1 MAHRRRGVR
10 FGVLTGLVIG
20 LGLAVGGNFP
30 AQAQARASGIDS
42 EAGLYLSASQ
52 AERSSDY
59 PTATEMLGL
68 LLQSHPEDIRLR
80 RRAFLA
86 ALSAGLR
93 DEALIHAEALRQ
105 AGDTAL
111 PLIAMTQ
118 AVAMLA
124 DGDADR
130 AFALLDGVT
139 AVGLERFALPFVEA
153 WIRQAQGNTAEAVA
167 ALDQAGLPDG
177 TEGLLQEQAA
187 LILLM
192 AGDAIAAET
201 RIKSLSDDV
210 ETLPVSTKRLY
221 ARILV
226 EQGRAS
232 EARGLLDRAAE
243 GEAGASLQLQSDRA
257 VLADNRI
264 PPPMATGPAAGL
276 ALAFQTIASFAQRQS
291 QLMALRYHRL
301 ALMLDPGLDLSWLGV
316 GAILQDRQQF
326 GQSSAA
332 LQQVAATSPFRFE
345 AQLEVVANLQADKRD
360 DEAVKAAEALAKAH
374 PDRFEPYMQI
384 GTIERMRERWDDAV
398 DAYDLAVRRVPAPD
412 QRHWRL
418 FYFRGIAHERNKDWD
433 EAEADF
439 KRALELEPEQ
449 PYVLNYLA
457 YSWVERGIHIAE
469 AKAMIKRAVAREYD
483 NGAIVD
489 SLGWVLYRI
498 GEYEEAVKE
507 LERAIQL
514 EPGDPTINDHLG
526 DAYWM
531 VGRRIEAEFQWKRAL
546 NLDPEPEARA
556 VIEKKLRDGMEPPK
570 VIAID

>member
-1 MAHRRRGVR
+1 MAHRRRGVGY
-10 FGVLTGLVIG
+10 GVLTGLVIG
-20 LGLAVGGNFP
+20 LGLAAGGHFP
-30 AQAQARASGIDS
+30 VQAQARVSGIDS

-52 AERSSDY
+52 AERGSDY
-59 PTATEMLGL
+59 PTAAEMLGR
-68 LLQSHPEDIRLR
+68 LLQAHPDDVKLR

-93 DEALIHAEALRQ
+93 DEALRHAEALRQ

-118 AVAMLA
+118 AVAALA
-124 DGDADR
+124 DGDANR

-153 WIRQAQGNTAEAVA
+153 WIRQAQGNTAAAVA
-167 ALDQAGLPDG
+167 ALDKAGLPDG

-187 LILLM
+187 LIHLM
-192 AGDAIAAET
+192 AGDPMAAEA
-201 RIKSLSDDV
+201 RIKALGGDV
-210 ETLPVSTKRLY
+210 EALPVSTKRLY

-226 EQGRAS
+226 DQGRAA
-232 EARGLLDRAAE
+232 EARGLLDRAAQ

-257 VLADNRI
+257 ILADNRI
-264 PPPMATGPAAGL
+264 PPAMATNPAGGL

-360 DEAVKAAEALAKAH
+360 DEAVKAAQALAKTH

-384 GTIERMRERWDDAV
+384 GTIERMRERWDDAI
-398 DAYDLAVRRVPAPD
+398 DAYDLAVKRVPAPD

-498 GEYEEAVKE
+498 GEYQEAVKE

-546 NLDPEPEARA
+546 NLKPDDDAR
-556 VIEKKLRDGMEPPK
+556 VIIEKKLRDGMEPPK
-570 VIAID
+570 VIKID

>member
-20 LGLAVGGNFP
+20 LCLAVGGHFP
-30 AQAQARASGIDS
+30 ALAQARAAGIGS

-52 AERSSDY
+52 AERDSNY
-59 PTATEMLGL
+59 PTATEMLGRL
-68 LLQSHPEDIRLR
+68 LEAHPDDIRLR

-93 DEALIHAEALRQ
+93 GEALIHAEALRE

-111 PLIAMTQ
+111 PLVALTQ
-118 AVAMLA
+118 AVAVLA

-130 AFALLDGVT
+130 AFALLNGVT
-139 AVGLERFALPFVEA
+139 AVGLERFALPFAEA
-153 WIRQAQGNTAEAVA
+153 WIRQAQGHTNEAVA
-167 ALDQAGLPDG
+167 VLEKAGLPEG
-177 TEGLLQEQAA
+177 TEGLLNEQAA
-187 LILLM
+187 MIYLM
-192 AGDAIAAET
+192 AGDVMAAET
-201 RIKSLSDDV
+201 KIKALGEGVDL
-210 ETLPVSTKRLY
+210 LPVSTKRLY
-221 ARILV
+221 ARVLV
-226 EQGRAS
+226 AQGRAS
-232 EARGLLDRAAE
+232 EARALLDRAAQ
-243 GEAGASLQLQSDRA
+243 GEAGSSLQLQSDR
-257 VLADNRI
+257 VILADNRV
-264 PPPMATGPAAGL
+264 PPALAADPAGGL

-301 ALMLDPGLDLSWLGV
+301 ALMLDPELDLSWLGV
-316 GAILQDRQQF
+316 GAILQDRHQYS
-326 GQSSAA
+326 QSSTA
-332 LQQVAATSPFRFE
+332 LQRVAATSPFRFE

-360 DEAVKAAEALAKAH
+360 DDAVQEAETLAKAH

-384 GTIERMRERWDDAV
+384 GTIERMRERWGKAIS
-398 DAYDLAVRRVPAPD
+398 AYDLAVKRVTAPD

-457 YSWVERGIHIAE
+457 YSWVDRGIHIAE

-498 GEYEEAVKE
+498 GEYEQAVKE

-531 VGRRIEAEFQWKRAL
+531 VDRKIEAEFQWKRAL
-546 NLDPEPEARA
+546 NLKPEPDARA
-556 VIEKKLRDGMEPPK
+556 VIERKLKDGMEPPK
-570 VIAID
+570 VIRID